1 MKQPTER
8 ERNTLYIIKSP
19 VDEVRPPVD
28 VHWTAARRFGEQ
40 MCLRRL
46 ASLLLGDTNS
56 AATSS
61 GRLRVLTAHS
71 ETPVMT
77 KTPVGTDLLE
87 SLKILAHLIVQT
99 IGKDLAELAI
109 LNVLLSVEEPIWD
122 LVLTRVVHDRNDTLN
137 LFLREFSG
145 TLGHVDVSFL
155 ADDVRES
162 STTTFDTRHSE
173 HDLTTA
179 INVRVHHTKNVLK
192 LFWHH

>member
-8 ERNTLYIIKSP
+8 DRNTLYIMKSP
-19 VDEVRPPVD
+19 ADEVRPPVD

-61 GRLRVLTAHS
+61 GRLRVLTAYS

-99 IGKDLAELAI
+99 VGKDLAELAI

-122 LVLTRVVHDRNDTLN
+122 LVLTR
-137 LFLREFSG
+137 
-145 TLGHVDVSFL
+145 LGHVDVSFL